1 MTAEKQL
8 NHRVVVGRRRRAK
21 TESKVLEAALHVFA
35 EKGPSAPVID
45 DFIKAAGIARG
56 TFYNYFKST
65 DELLQATSE
74 WLSDELSASIEKEIF
89 NLKDPELRHC
99 TAMRLWM
106 TKAESDPAWC
116 SFIAKIWFEGGIT
129 HHFATRD
136 LRLGIKNGVFHC
148 ANPKIGFDI
157 SLGTMRQAM
166 LRLAEE
172 QQRQGYG
179 DIVVRQIFLGLGMK
193 PEKIDELMAHPL
205 HVLNID
211 SHTLK

>member
-1 MTAEKQL
+1 MTVEKPQ

-21 TESKVLEAALHVFA
+21 TESKVLEAALQVFA

-65 DELLQATSE
+65 DELLQATSA
-74 WLSDELSASIEKEIF
+74 WLSDELSTSIEKEISH
-89 NLKDPELRHC
+89 LKDPELRHC
-99 TAMRLWM
+99 TALRLWM
-106 TKAESDPAWC
+106 AKAESDPAWC
-116 SFIAKIWFEGGIT
+116 AFIAKTWFEGG
-129 HHFATRD
+129 FAHKFANRD
-136 LRLGIKNGVFHC
+136 LRLGIKNGVFQC
-148 ANPKIGFDI
+148 TSPTVGFDI

-166 LRLAEE
+166 LRLTEAPKP
-172 QQRQGYG
+172 RGYG
-179 DIVVRQIFLGLGMK
+179 DVVVRQIFVGLGVK

-205 HVLNID
+205 NADGID